1 MNQKETAELRR
12 HFHPDRTNITVFYG
26 CYINDK
32 REILKRFSVPL
43 STLAEQESEALL
55 KNLQKTLSGKIEKD
69 LSQLSF
75 SNEQVLNGAAYQN
88 LSTLRSSGCM
98 DEAARETLYQK
109 IAESTQIDGSYVVLL
124 VCDTYDVFTHG
135 KRAKDG
141 EDSSEQ
147 FKYITAAIC
156 PLKNGKPHLAFS
168 AFDNTF
174 KNCVENAVISTPV
187 FGFTFPC
194 FDDRK
199 SNIYAAL
206 CYRKDNGNGYEEL
219 IRSLFDTDAPMPVAE
234 QQETFCR
241 LLGDT
246 VSHSCDL
253 GVMQALH
260 ANVSTWIEEHRQSH
274 DPEPLLIAKDALEDV
289 LRSCDVPAE
298 QIASFGTEYNESFGI
313 GAAVSPGNIVDPR
326 RFELETP
333 DVCIRVNP
341 QRPDLVSTQI
351 IDGAKYILVRADSGV
366 TVNGVTIYIDPKAGD
381 NSSH

>member
-1 MNQKETAELRR
+1 
-12 HFHPDRTNITVFYG
+12 
-26 CYINDK
+26 
-32 REILKRFSVPL
+32 
-43 STLAEQESEALL
+43 
-55 KNLQKTLSGKIEKD
+55 
-69 LSQLSF
+69 
-75 SNEQVLNGAAYQN
+75 
-88 LSTLRSSGCM
+88 
-98 DEAARETLYQK
+98 
-109 IAESTQIDGSYVVLL
+109 
-124 VCDTYDVFTHG
+124 
-135 KRAKDG
+135 
-141 EDSSEQ
+141 
-147 FKYITAAIC
+147 
-156 PLKNGKPHLAFS
+156 
-168 AFDNTF
+168 
-174 KNCVENAVISTPV
+174 
-187 FGFTFPC
+187 
-194 FDDRK
+194 
-199 SNIYAAL
+199 
-206 CYRKDNGNGYEEL
+206 
-219 IRSLFDTDAPMPVAE
+219 MPVAE

-366 TVNGVTIYIDPKAGD
+366 TVNGVTIHIDPKAGD